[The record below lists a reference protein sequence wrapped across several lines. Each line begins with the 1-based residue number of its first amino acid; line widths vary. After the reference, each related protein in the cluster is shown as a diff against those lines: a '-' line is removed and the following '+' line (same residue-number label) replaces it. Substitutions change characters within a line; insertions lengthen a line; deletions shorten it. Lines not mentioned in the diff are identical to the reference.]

1 MKQWAPYYLQAQNIV
16 NKIFQNENTILFH
29 IHTREYVL
37 LLYLFFHRTNLIY
50 NKRNCLQNYLTLH
63 IKIWMVIG
71 IDHDTV
77 CTGVV
82 GTAIRNSTSCAGRRA
97 AACGRAGRHNEC
109 CSGLQ
114 YQPRQHRPYKWS
126 ISILPRSQFTKSKGN
141 LRFRRLVPLFVPI
154 GVCVTTHDDG
164 TASDVTIGMWRHNQ
178 QVTNHERNGKPW
190 FSLPK

>member
-1 MKQWAPYYLQAQNIV
+1 MYNFFECPSA
-16 NKIFQNENTILFH
+16 NEITEDNFGQKTPWSHQEF
-29 IHTREYVL
+29 TYE
-37 LLYLFFHRTNLIY
+37 LISNY
-50 NKRNCLQNYLTLH
+50 RNWPRYGLCWSGWYCNPEQH
-63 IKIWMVIG
+63 
-71 IDHDTV
+71 
-77 CTGVV
+77 
-82 GTAIRNSTSCAGRRA
+82 
-97 AACGRAGRHNEC
+97 EC

-141 LRFRRLVPLFVPI
+141 LRFRRLGPLLVPI

>member
-1 MKQWAPYYLQAQNIV
+1 MFHILVIDVMIWYSNCQTWCVYCIRHDIYIYMSYH
-16 NKIFQNENTILFH
+16 TILWN
-29 IHTREYVL
+29 TRQCKITHYRNWPRYGLRWSGWYCNPEQHEL
-37 LLYLFFHRTNLIY
+37 CRTS
-50 NKRNCLQNYLTLH
+50 R
-63 IKIWMVIG
+63 
-71 IDHDTV
+71 
-77 CTGVV
+77 
-82 GTAIRNSTSCAGRRA
+82 
-97 AACGRAGRHNEC
+97 GRAGRHNEC

-114 YQPRQHRPYKWS
+114 YQPRQRRPYKWS

-141 LRFRRLVPLFVPI
+141 LRFRRLVPLFVSI